1 MPLLVGLEGPLKGQE
16 IKFKSTSI
24 VGRSFDAQIRIDD
37 LSVSRQHA
45 RFIVNGMECSVEDMG
60 SGNGTFVNDQQI
72 KAITLLKDG
81 DVIRFAGNIFRYAS
95 ITGTQELAAA
105 VHLKEPTSPG
115 GPPAVEMVNVKG
127 TLMDIVLAGDVKQ
140 EPDAL
145 RKASERLRTV
155 LEVSNAVQTRLDM
168 GELLN
173 EIMDRLFGVFPQAD
187 RGFVMLKE
195 DGGELATKVA
205 KERGKTK
212 PAAITVSKSII
223 DKAVSGRVAI
233 LSADAMSDTRF
244 GAAMSIM
251 NFQIRSMMCAPLF
264 AGDEA
269 LGIIHLDTTRQ
280 DKRFTRDDLDLL
292 TAVANQT
299 ALSVA
304 NARMHK
310 RLINQQRMERDLA
323 LARQVQES
331 FLPRKLPELPNVE
344 FAATYKA
351 ALDVGGDFYNFSLLS
366 DGRVALVVGDVAG
379 KGIPAAMVM
388 AQMTSDVR
396 SFVQGDPDPAAVV
409 KRLNAEQCARN
420 AEGFVTLIYG
430 ILDPA
435 ARTLT
440 LVSAAHPSPVLR
452 HADGSIPDLEEI
464 TNFPVGAMEDA
475 EFQSQVIQLKAGDV
489 IALFSD
495 GITEAMNAQQ
505 ELFGVDRL
513 KASCAKPASSA
524 RDVMANV
531 LADVQSFVAGAY
543 QSDDL
548 TLVCLGIK

>member
-1 MPLLVGLEGPLKGQE
+1 MPLLIGIEGPLAGQE
-16 IKFKSTSI
+16 LKFKSTSI

-45 RFIVNGMECSVEDMG
+45 RITVNGLESVIEDMG
-60 SGNGTFVNDQQI
+60 SGNGTFVNDRQI
-72 KAITLLKDG
+72 AAPTPLKDG
-81 DVIRFAGNIFRYAS
+81 DLLRFAGNVFRYAS

-105 VHLKEPTSPG
+105 VQLKEPTSPG
-115 GPPAVEMVNVKG
+115 KAPVVETLNVKG
-127 TLMDIVLAGDVKQ
+127 TLMDIVMSGAAQQ

-145 RKASERLRTV
+145 RKATERLRTV

-168 GELLN
+168 NELLG
-173 EIMDRLFGVFPQAD
+173 EILDRLFGVFPQAD
-187 RGFVMLKE
+187 RGFIMLKE
-195 DGGELATKVA
+195 DGGELATKAA

-223 DKAVSGRVAI
+223 DKALTGRVAI

-264 AGDEA
+264 AGDEP
-269 LGIIHLDTTRQ
+269 LGIVHLDTTRQ

-292 TAVANQT
+292 TAVANQM

-310 RLINQQRMERDLA
+310 RLINQQRIERDLA

-351 ALDVGGDFYNFSLLS
+351 ALDVGGDFYNFTLLS
-366 DGRVALVVGDVAG
+366 GGRVALVIGDVAG

-396 SFVQGDPDPAAVV
+396 SFVQGDPTPAHVV
-409 KRLNAEQCARN
+409 KRLNTEQCARN
-420 AEGFVTLIYG
+420 TDGFVTVIYG

-440 LVSAAHPSPVLR
+440 LVNAAHPPPIVR
-452 HADGSIPDLEEI
+452 RADGAVAEQQDL

-475 EFQSQVIQLKAGDV
+475 EYQAETIQLQPGDV

-495 GITEAMNAQQ
+495 GITEAMDARQD
-505 ELFGVDRL
+505 LFGVDRL
-513 KASCAKPASSA
+513 KAAVSKPAASA

-531 LADVQSFVAGAY
+531 LADVQSFVGGAY

-548 TLVCLGIK
+548 TLVCLGMK